1 MSETATG
8 PPAAPVEPEAAKVNG
23 ATNGSTTNGEA
34 QPVVEPPLVNMNK
47 GLFLASTLNCIIV

>member
-34 QPVVEPPLVNMNK
+34 AQPVVEPPLVNMNK
-47 GLFLASTLNCIIV
+47 GLFLWLQQ